1 MNKHFEYTYTTGTF
15 ELWQA
20 SMYYAYSSFMGVV
33 NVVFIVSSIAL
44 IVSRWNGASDLF
56 RAIMAVLLLL
66 FTVIQPAMI
75 YLRCRAALGG
85 KDQTISLT
93 VNEAGI
99 DVTADEKSGHITWDK
114 VRGAVKKPTLVII
127 YSGDGAGY
135 ILSNRVLRET
145 KNELYDFVQEKIKEN
160 SHARTE

>member
-33 NVVFIVSSIAL
+33 NVVFIVSSVTL
-44 IVSRWNGASDLF
+44 IISRWNGASDLF
-56 RAIMAVLLLL
+56 RAVMAILLLL

-85 KDQTISLT
+85 KNQTINIIVEGS
-93 VNEAGI
+93 GI
-99 DVTADEKSGHITWDK
+99 DVTADGKSGHIPWDK
-114 VRGAVKKPTLVII
+114 VRGVVKKPTLVII

-135 ILSNRVLRET
+135 ILRNSVLGGT
-145 KNELYDFVQEKIKEN
+145 KNELYEFVQKKIKEN